1 MESSNLKSRV
11 STPLIRLSPHP
22 FSSLPAHPSLNAS
35 PSSSRPPLR
44 IFLETAL
51 SEAHT
56 LLTDTIP
63 NTFKVDRKLRS
74 SPPATANVQL
84 LKRTIRNG
92 AGSVR
97 GEEEFWACRKSVHQD
112 AAVAGSASW
121 GEFRRGLRENH
132 SEDEMAYTPSVTSVE
147 RLLEWPTEGEIEGGW
162 RQVGMH
168 VNIVTHTFHPT
179 ALIAPRTFIS
189 LVISADLPNFDR
201 QAFMTV
207 QIPLASKPTDAIPHE
222 IREKVTSAAPR
233 NAVFASYAS
242 VEQVVSVP
250 TPAVTSNPDA
260 RGRTGD
266 ANQLEWTMATTSDAG
281 GAIPRW
287 IQRSWTMGGVP
298 KAIVADVG
306 YFISWT
312 DQQRS
317 NISHSA

>member
-1 MESSNLKSRV
+1 MESSNLESTV
-11 STPLIRLSPHP
+11 SIPLIRLSPHP
-22 FSSLPAHPSLNAS
+22 FSSLPAHPSLSAS
-35 PSSSRPPLR
+35 PTSSRPSLR
-44 IFLETAL
+44 RFLETAL

-63 NTFKVDRKLRS
+63 NTFKVDPKKRS
-74 SPPATANVQL
+74 SPPATAKVQL
-84 LKRTIRNG
+84 LKRTVRSG
-92 AGSVR
+92 RGSVR
-97 GEEEFWACRKSVHQD
+97 GDEFWACRKSVHQD
-112 AAVAGSASW
+112 AAVDGSASW
-121 GEFRRGLRENH
+121 EEFRSGLRENH
-132 SEDEMAYTPSVTSVE
+132 SENEMAYTPSVTSVE
-147 RLLEWPTEGEIEGGW
+147 RLLEWPTEGEMEGGW

-168 VNIVTHTFHPT
+168 VNIITHTFHPT

-189 LVISADLPNFDR
+189 LVISADLPKFNP
-201 QAFMTV
+201 QGFMTV
-207 QIPLASKPTDAIPHE
+207 QIPLTAKSTDAIPHE
-222 IREKVTSAAPR
+222 IREKIASAAPR

-250 TPAVTSNPDA
+250 TPAVTSNSVA

-306 YFISWT
+306 YFIRWT
-312 DQQRS
+312 GRQRN
-317 NISHSA
+317 NISDSA

>member
-1 MESSNLKSRV
+1 MESSNLKSTV

-35 PSSSRPPLR
+35 PSSPRPPLHS
-44 IFLETAL
+44 FLETAL
-51 SEAHT
+51 SEAHS

-63 NTFKVDRKLRS
+63 YTFKVDPKLRS
-74 SPPATANVQL
+74 SPPATAKVQL

-92 AGSVR
+92 AGSVHR
-97 GEEEFWACRKSVHQD
+97 D

-121 GEFRRGLRENH
+121 EEFRRGLRENH
-132 SEDEMAYTPSVTSVE
+132 SENEMAYTPSVTSVE
-147 RLLEWPTEGEIEGGW
+147 RLLEWPTEGRSRG
-162 RQVGMH
+162 
-168 VNIVTHTFHPT
+168 
-179 ALIAPRTFIS
+179 LDSPRTFIS
-189 LVISADLPNFDR
+189 LVISADLLNFDR

-222 IREKVTSAAPR
+222 IREKVASAAPR

-287 IQRSWTMGGVP
+287 IQRSWTMGGVA

-317 NISHSA
+317 NISDSA

>member
-1 MESSNLKSRV
+1 MESSKLKSTV

-22 FSSLPAHPSLNAS
+22 LSSLPAHPSLNAS
-35 PSSSRPPLR
+35 PSSSRPPLHS
-44 IFLETAL
+44 FLETAL
-51 SEAHT
+51 SEAHS

-63 NTFKVDRKLRS
+63 NTFKVDPKPRS
-74 SPPATANVQL
+74 SPPATAKVQL
-84 LKRTIRNG
+84 LKRTIRHG
-92 AGSVR
+92 KGSVR
-97 GEEEFWACRKSVHQD
+97 GEEEFWVCRKSVHQD
-112 AAVAGSASW
+112 AAVDGSASW
-121 GEFRRGLRENH
+121 EEFRRGLRENH
-132 SEDEMAYTPSVTSVE
+132 SENEMAYTPSVTSVE

-168 VNIVTHTFHPT
+168 
-179 ALIAPRTFIS
+179 APRTFIS
-189 LVISADLPNFDR
+189 LVISADLPNFVH
-201 QAFMTV
+201 QGFMTV
-207 QIPLASKPTDAIPHE
+207 QIPLAAKPTDAIPHE
-222 IREKVTSAAPR
+222 IREKVASVAPR

-250 TPAVTSNPDA
+250 TPAVASNPHA

-266 ANQLEWTMATTSDAG
+266 ANQQEWTMATTSYAG

-312 DQQRS
+312 GQQRS
-317 NISHSA
+317 NISDSA